1 MKKRSQDETK
11 ITRMD
16 TNVKNKVSL
25 LLNIAYHL
33 KPDLCLPKNV
43 VIENSLKIM
52 ENVFYSNLKTLFVLK
67 IFKFLS

>member
-43 VIENSLKIM
+43 VIFASM
-52 ENVFYSNLKTLFVLK
+52 KTL
-67 IFKFLS
+67 